1 MRRARTYARGR
12 GHALLAL
19 LALVACGDAAEPV
32 EPAPSELRDE
42 LGPAALLTRASM
54 ALRGTRPTLDELDA
68 IEADPGRYV
77 ELVENYLY
85 DPRFLDTMRDL
96 HGDVLGMNLDGFS
109 AIFGF
114 RPFGPL
120 ADVPQLELNRSL
132 TDSPL
137 ELIADIIDRD
147 LSYGEIVTADYV
159 FADETVA
166 TVWGLPYDE
175 ARGGWQAVR
184 PADGRDVAGILSDS
198 AIFNRHDSTFFN
210 RNRGRANMVSR
221 ALLCFDFLDRSVE
234 IDTDVDL
241 GDDAAVENA
250 IAEQESC
257 QNCHQ
262 SLDPLAAFFA
272 PYGGGAP
279 AIATFSYPT
288 PFPLFDPENAA
299 PRRTADPAY
308 FGRPASTI
316 AELGQEIAADPRF
329 ALCASRHF
337 ASYLLRVPQ
346 SDVPRPLVEQLYT
359 VFTEADLNAR
369 ALARA
374 VVLAPAF
381 RLAGS
386 DAEEDAWSEGLHLAR
401 PRQLARAVEDLT
413 GYRMLLDVDALLQ
426 DPGTTFGVIDLMDDS
441 VLGYEVLAGGT
452 DGFTVTTPARSA
464 TATSSL
470 VRETLAR
477 RAAFHVVRADFEAP
491 GERRRLFPD
500 ADLRTTDEA
509 MVRAVLAQ
517 LQRRLYGV
525 RLAPD
530 DPALDA
536 AQALFAGLRAESG
549 DPERAWGL
557 TLAALLEDPRFA
569 TY

>member
-1 MRRARTYARGR
+1 MRRTT
-12 GHALLAL
+12 LVVLAL
-19 LALVACGDAAEPV
+19 LGCGDAATPA

-68 IEADPGRYV
+68 IEADPSRYV
-77 ELVENYLY
+77 ELVESYLY

-96 HGDVLGMNLDGFS
+96 HGDVFGMNLDGFS
-109 AIFGF
+109 PIFGF
-114 RPFGPL
+114 RPLGPL
-120 ADVPQLELNRSL
+120 ADVLQFDLNRSL

-137 ELIADIIDRD
+137 ELIVDVIDRD
-147 LSYGEIVTADYV
+147 LGYGEIVTADYV
-159 FADETVA
+159 FADRTVA

-184 PADGRDVAGILSDS
+184 PADGRDVAGILSDNS
-198 AIFNRHDSTFFN
+198 LFNRHDSTFFN

-272 PYGGGAP
+272 PYGSGAP
-279 AIATFSYPT
+279 AVATFSYPT
-288 PFPLFDPENAA
+288 AFALFDPENAA
-299 PRRTADPAY
+299 PRRTAEPAY
-308 FGRPASTI
+308 FGRPASSI
-316 AELGQEIAADPRF
+316 AELGQEIATDPRF

-337 ASYLLRVPQ
+337 AAYLLRVRRD
-346 SDVPRPLVEQLYT
+346 DVPRALVEQLHD
-359 VFTEADLNAR
+359 VFVAADLNAR

-374 VVLAPAF
+374 VVLSPAF
-381 RLAGS
+381 RLAGA
-386 DAEEDAWSEGLHLAR
+386 DAEVDGWSEGLHLAR

-413 GYRMLLDVDALLQ
+413 GYQMLLDVDALFGNARPTL
-426 DPGTTFGVIDLMDDS
+426 GVIDLMDDS

-452 DGFTVTTPARSA
+452 DGFAVTQPARSA

-477 RAAFHVVRADFEAP
+477 RAAFHVVMGDFAAP
-491 GERRRLFPD
+491 GERRQLFPD
-500 ADLRTTDEA
+500 ADLSTADDAT
-509 MVRAVLAQ
+509 VRDVLVV
-517 LQRRLYGV
+517 LHRRLYGV
-525 RLAPD
+525 RHAPD
-530 DPALDA
+530 DPAIDA
-536 AQALFAGLRAESG
+536 AATLFAGLRGASS
-549 DPERAWGL
+549 DPRRAWGL
-557 TLAALLEDPRFA
+557 TLAALLEDLRFA